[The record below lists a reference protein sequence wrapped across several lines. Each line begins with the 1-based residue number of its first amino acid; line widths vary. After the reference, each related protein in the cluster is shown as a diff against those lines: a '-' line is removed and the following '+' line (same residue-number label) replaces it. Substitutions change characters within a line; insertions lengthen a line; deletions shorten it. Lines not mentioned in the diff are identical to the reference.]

1 MKKELL
7 WLFVLLTV
15 MIGCKKKTE
24 TVPVDNVIKP
34 VTAAELRDTANFY
47 GSYEGVIPAASGP
60 GIKIILTLN
69 SDSTYKMTTDYID
82 AREAKYTKIG
92 KYEINNNIITI
103 EGEEGANYYFKI
115 KNNGLMVLNSQKEEI
130 SGPLEEVYTLKRV
143 HGL

>member
-1 MKKELL
+1 M
-7 WLFVLLTV
+7 FVLLTV

-103 EGEEGANYYFKI
+103 EGEDLPME
-115 KNNGLMVLNSQKEEI
+115 VLWNKC
-130 SGPLEEVYTLKRV
+130 YA
-143 HGL
+143 H